1 MFPHH
6 IETSQLICNANQL
19 TGFHIMGNIWSLM
32 IKISISISKIKLIQ
46 KQPSR
51 GALRKRCSEHCMKIR
66 IFVLRKFVKRT
77 EKIIFSLVFVCFRF
91 TEISYFLNFPSNE
104 NVRKQHLSAN
114 VYSCVNMKFSYTIA
128 VRKDEIFYVVLL
140 RKQAIFHLRLGQLFV
155 DDI

>member
-1 MFPHH
+1 M
-6 IETSQLICNANQL
+6 
-19 TGFHIMGNIWSLM
+19 
-32 IKISISISKIKLIQ
+32 KIK
-46 KQPSR
+46 
-51 GALRKRCSEHCMKIR
+51 
-66 IFVLRKFVKRT
+66 IFVLQKFVKRAK
-77 EKIIFSLVFVCFRF
+77 KIIFSLVFACFRF

-114 VYSCVNMKFSYTIA
+114 AYSCVNMKFSYTIA